1 MIAPVLLLVGI
12 AFVAAIILGIAARI
26 FYVKEDPRIEAVADL
41 LPGANC
47 GGCGQA
53 GCSAAAEAMVKGIIP
68 VNSCVVGGTET
79 AEEVGAFLGYDVS
92 GAEPSLACA
101 SCDGGKRATRKF
113 NYSGFQ
119 DCRAALQLYHGYI
132 QCENGCLGLGSCK
145 NACRFGAIH
154 MDEATGLPA
163 FDPNLCVGC
172 GACVVACPKGII
184 NLVEEKTKILH
195 WNQYTEC
202 LSPCRQ
208 KCPAQINI
216 PKYLA
221 QAKNG
226 EYAAALATVKDNNPL
241 AVATGR
247 VCPEV
252 CATECRR
259 QVLDA
264 PLAINAVKRFLS
276 EWEKE
281 GGERLQVSVAPETG
295 HKVAIVGGG
304 PSGLS
309 AAYYLARLGHQV
321 EIFEMMPKL
330 GGMPLYGIPDYRLS
344 EEQYSWDING
354 VLELGVKAHTGKKL
368 GEDFTLQS
376 LKDEGFDATYLAV
389 GCWTGRMLPF
399 EGKEL
404 KGICS
409 GIDYLRRFHTDEDLI
424 KGKRFVII
432 GAGNVAMDCARSALR
447 AGAENVLLIFRFSRE
462 LMEAN
467 PHEITDAEEEGVEM
481 RCLVSPMRFVG
492 EDGKLTGVETQ
503 QVTLKDNPG
512 GMPDCIPVEDTIEIL
527 DCDVVIQA
535 VGQGADIQKI
545 ADTDGLEKTRFS
557 TVDASEKTL
566 ETNIPGVFAG
576 GDCFTGPRL
585 LVEAVAGGRFA
596 ARSIHY
602 YVTTGEIP
610 AIENRQQE
618 MIKRAE
624 VESLIQVTSIAKL
637 APKTMLPVDRRMGS
651 FVEVEGTIT
660 ADEVKLEAGRCLN
673 CGIYCYDKD
682 AKPVSKSHAA
692 DSSSDKTVEKEKAA

>member
-1 MIAPVLLLVGI
+1 VIAPVLLLVGI
-12 AFVAAIILGIAARI
+12 AFVAAIILGIAARV
-26 FYVKEDPRIEAVADL
+26 FYVKEDPRIEAVADI

-53 GCSAAAEAMVKGIIP
+53 GCSAAAEAMVTGLIP

-79 AEEVGAFLGYDVS
+79 AEEIGAFLGYDVS

-101 SCDGGKRATRKF
+101 TCDGGSRATRKF
-113 NYSGFQ
+113 NYSGLQ
-119 DCRAALQLYHGYI
+119 DCRAALQLYHGFI

-154 MDEATGLPA
+154 MDKETGLPA
-163 FDPNLCVGC
+163 FAPDRCVGC
-172 GACVVACPKGII
+172 GACVAACPKGII

-208 KCPAQINI
+208 RCPAQINI

-221 QAKNG
+221 HAKNG

-247 VCPEV
+247 VCPEL

-259 QVLDA
+259 QVLDD

-276 EWEKE
+276 DWEKD
-281 GGERLQVSVAPETG
+281 GGERLQVSVAPDTG
-295 HKVAIVGGG
+295 YKIAIVGGG

-344 EEQYSWDING
+344 EEQYSWDVNG
-354 VLELGVKAHTGKKL
+354 VLELGVKAHTGMKL
-368 GEDFTLQS
+368 GEDFTLET
-376 LKDEGFDATYLAV
+376 LKKLGFDATYLAV

-404 KGICS
+404 KGIYS

-447 AGAENVLLIFRFSRE
+447 AGAESVLLIFRFSRE

-492 EDGKLTGVETQ
+492 EDGVLTGVETQ

-512 GMPDCIPVEDTIEIL
+512 GMPDCIAVEDTIEIL
-527 DCDVVIQA
+527 ECDVVIQA

-545 ADTDGLEKTRFS
+545 SETDGLEKTRFS
-557 TVDASEKTL
+557 TIDASEKTL

-602 YVTTGEIP
+602 YVTTGEVP

-618 MIKRAE
+618 MIERAQ
-624 VESLIQVTSIAKL
+624 VESLVQVASIAKA
-637 APKTMLPVDRRMGS
+637 APKPMLPVDQRMGS

-660 ADEVKLEAGRCLN
+660 ADEVRLESGRCLN

-682 AKPVSKSHAA
+682 DTLVSKSQAA
-692 DSSSDKTVEKEKAA
+692 DSRSDEKVEKNKAA